1 MTTWRC
7 PNCRTVQVNASSC
20 FLCNRSATSCGTCVN
35 FRSSLVGGLGYCAVD
50 ARREPLTGEER
61 RPCWTGQAETAAD
74 ATLLG
79 GGLLSVEP
87 LREARMHQARTR
99 EPLEIRPAPGPWR
112 GLLEVKPQP
121 RPEKLPEQRAAPPPI
136 SGR

>member
-1 MTTWRC
+1 
-7 PNCRTVQVNASSC
+7 VQVNASSC

-35 FRSSLVGGLGYCAVD
+35 FRRSLVGGLGYCAVD

-61 RPCWTGQAETAAD
+61 RPCWTGQAETPAD
-74 ATLLG
+74 ATLLD
-79 GGLLSVEP
+79 GGLLFVEP
-87 LREARMHQARTR
+87 PREARIERA
-99 EPLEIRPAPGPWR
+99 PLEVRPPPGPAPLR

-121 RPEKLPEQRAAPPPI
+121 RPEQRAEQPAAPPPI

>member
-1 MTTWRC
+1 
-7 PNCRTVQVNASSC
+7 VQVNASSC

-35 FRSSLVGGLGYCAVD
+35 FRRSLVGGLGYCAVD

-61 RPCWTGQAETAAD
+61 RPCWTGQAETPAD
-74 ATLLG
+74 ETLLA
-79 GGLLSVEP
+79 GGLLSVQP
-87 LREARMHQARTR
+87 LREARSER
-99 EPLEIRPAPGPWR
+99 EPLEVRPAPGPGR

-121 RPEKLPEQRAAPPPI
+121 RAEQLAEQQVAPPPI